1 MILGGTFMQS
11 NKLFK
16 GAIAGAAGVA
26 LLAGG
31 FGSFALWSDQE
42 ALPGGTIE
50 TGHLTLAAGAE
61 EWVDQNPADPAET
74 GWQPGVDTMVPG
86 DTVTLSV
93 PLTVSAVGKNLEG
106 TIHIDRTLLDTASFG
121 PNFSVA
127 YDIVPTPELG
137 VASAGDGSVSF
148 VRHLMGDDTINA
160 VGTVTFAL
168 ASDASLAEAQDATA
182 QLDNAKFVITQ
193 VRTIP
198 EP

>member
-1 MILGGTFMQS
+1 MQ
-11 NKLFK
+11 NNRKMFK
-16 GAIAGAAGVA
+16 GAVAGAAGVA

-31 FGSFALWSDQE
+31 FGSFALWSDQQ

-61 EWVDQNPADPAET
+61 EWVDENPADPSES
-74 GWQPGVDTMVPG
+74 GWQPGVDAMVPG

-106 TIHIDRTLLDTASFG
+106 TIHIDRTLLDTSSFG
-121 PNFSVA
+121 PNFTVT
-127 YDIVPTPELG
+127 YDIVPTTEIG
-137 VASAGDGSVSF
+137 VTAVGDGSVSF

-168 ASDASLAEAQDATA
+168 SSDASAAEAQDATA
-182 QLDNAKFVITQ
+182 QLDNAKFVATQ
-193 VRTIP
+193 VGTTP
-198 EP
+198 AP